1 MHDERQSGGNRGM
14 ALSAIE
20 RAWPRAGF
28 QAMTDESGESWLG
41 WDAWVSLPP
50 FVPGREA

>member
-1 MHDERQSGGNRGM
+1 MHDERQASGNRGT
-14 ALSAIE
+14 ARSAIE
-20 RAWPRAGF
+20 RVWPGRPV
-28 QAMTDESGESWLG
+28 QAMPDESGESWLG